1 MMPYVQCR
9 GSFITVTRQDFERL
23 QGLIGTQAGK
33 AHRRIAE
40 QLETELDRARVV
52 APEDVP
58 DDVVTMDST
67 VVFVDQQ
74 GARREVDLVFP
85 EEAAPG
91 RLSVLSPMGAALLG
105 LSVGDS
111 IEWPMPDGTMAT
123 LEVVEV
129 IYQPEDAGD
138 YHL

>member
-1 MMPYVQCR
+1 MDP
-9 GSFITVTRQDFERL
+9 SITVSRQDFERL
-23 QGLIGTQAGK
+23 RSLVGGEAGERH
-33 AHRRIAE
+33 HRVAE
-40 QLETELDRARVV
+40 QLETELERARVV
-52 APEDVP
+52 APEEVP
-58 DDVVTMDST
+58 GDVVTMNST
-67 VVFVDQQ
+67 VAFVDQQ
-74 GARREVDLVFP
+74 GVRREVDLVYP

-111 IEWPMPDGTMAT
+111 IEWPLPDGTTTT

-129 IYQPEDAGD
+129 SYQPEDAGD